1 MMQHQVEKNMEH
13 KTETGAVQ
21 NNAPH
26 AAAVFGGGE
35 EGII

>member
-1 MMQHQVEKNMEH
+1 MMRNQVDKNIEH

-26 AAAVFGGGE
+26 AAAVKV
-35 EGII
+35 